1 MIFVTK
7 CVIKRTWRWFETE
20 TYKAKAVNNFLCPM
34 AVPWTSK
41 KKVFC
46 LKKKKKVSG
55 GVYFVNYLILVSLN
69 WGEFYLLFFLYCS
82 SCRYKQRNIINVFEN
97 MVHVCVLFLCTISSS
112 LIYSASFKK
121 HVCDVKISN
130 WQKNIFCTKTFF
142 YITVVSSSKWNSSIF
157 VQWISF
163 PICLLKAVNHHD
175 WWTMIWQSIRR
186 VYF

>member
-1 MIFVTK
+1 MWSRELEDDLK
-7 CVIKRTWRWFETE
+7 LKKL
-20 TYKAKAVNNFLCPM
+20 YKTKAVNNFLCPM
-34 AVPWTSK
+34 ADPWTSRKIFLLEEK
-41 KKVFC
+41 KKSQWRC
-46 LKKKKKVSG
+46 LLCELSHPCFSK
-55 GVYFVNYLILVSLN
+55 LRWILSSL
-69 WGEFYLLFFLYCS
+69 FLYCS

-97 MVHVCVLFLCTISSS
+97 KVHVCVLFLCTISSS